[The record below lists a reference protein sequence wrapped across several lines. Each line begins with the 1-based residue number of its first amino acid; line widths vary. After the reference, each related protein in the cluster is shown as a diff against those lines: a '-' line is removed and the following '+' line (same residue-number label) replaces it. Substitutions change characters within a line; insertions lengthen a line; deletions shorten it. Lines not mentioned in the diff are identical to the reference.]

1 MPRYNTLVF
10 AGLLIALSGA
20 HLAPAQSAATQNVA
34 LLTVQAGNGQVA
46 CECLDSSLQTFQP
59 ITVKATDSKNN
70 PVTGAT
76 ITWTVTN
83 GQMTLGSNGATT
95 LTTTTGS
102 DGTSTTP
109 INLVVIDDFT
119 TGESSYLSN
128 TIEASANNNNVFFTE
143 TQSLLTASGNSAI
156 EVSGDPTFNGVDL
169 NQATLSAPVATT
181 LKTAIQVDVAGLE
194 IASAGVANVA
204 VRLINNQSSP
214 TLTCASNGGYAD
226 PGSVLTVSAGIA
238 NCFPV
243 FNGSGS
249 GTFYLTV
256 GGPPAANFSSAVFL
270 QSFGPYN
277 FTSVPGNAAAI
288 QIVSGDYQV
297 ATGLNPL
304 VARVV
309 DSNGYAVQNQT
320 VTWGVAPPGAVA
332 LTSEQTVTDNNGEV
346 SADGRLFLPAASG
359 ALITVALASN
369 PAISAAFQET
379 LSGYVT
385 GLTKVSSDEST
396 QTGTTFPNPL
406 VVQVNG
412 TSGPVANYPLQF
424 LITGPV
430 SLPGGTTVYTNAN
443 GQVSL
448 TAMAG
453 VTTGAATVTAVAGT
467 FSVVFNLNVTT
478 TANVTPNGL
487 TIISGSPQSAL
498 PNASF
503 PAPLVVQVNSTA
515 GPLPSYVVSFSGSG
529 PINISSGAATTG
541 ANGQAQITVQ
551 AGSTPGAATVTASIP
566 GYTVTFSLTV
576 TPSGPV
582 LTANSFL
589 NAASRVVG
597 AISPC
602 SLAIVSAQGLTPDG
616 TSDLSLPPVF
626 GRLPLSVHGLS
637 VTFGGYSAP
646 IMSVAMGA
654 SNPEVTLQVP
664 CEVTPGSSV
673 PVRVN
678 VNGGGTSSIN
688 IPVQAASPGIF
699 QTTMSDGVLRA
710 VVVRSDGTFADVGGA
725 PLNPAR
731 RGENIRIYVTGLGP
745 TAPFID
751 TDNIQDPGADLIG
764 FDANVSDV
772 LQVGIVNYGGLQ
784 IVSARQAPDLI
795 GVYEVQV
802 TLPNDAPTGNSV
814 QIAIAAI
821 PSGAST
827 ATSSIAALIPI
838 Q

>member
-304 VARVV
+304 VA
-309 DSNGYAVQNQT
+309 
-320 VTWGVAPPGAVA
+320 
-332 LTSEQTVTDNNGEV
+332 
-346 SADGRLFLPAASG
+346 
-359 ALITVALASN
+359 
-369 PAISAAFQET
+369 
-379 LSGYVT
+379 
-385 GLTKVSSDEST
+385 
-396 QTGTTFPNPL
+396 
-406 VVQVNG
+406 
-412 TSGPVANYPLQF
+412 
-424 LITGPV
+424 
-430 SLPGGTTVYTNAN
+430 
-443 GQVSL
+443 
-448 TAMAG
+448 
-453 VTTGAATVTAVAGT
+453 
-467 FSVVFNLNVTT
+467 
-478 TANVTPNGL
+478 
-487 TIISGSPQSAL
+487 
-498 PNASF
+498 
-503 PAPLVVQVNSTA
+503 
-515 GPLPSYVVSFSGSG
+515 
-529 PINISSGAATTG
+529 
-541 ANGQAQITVQ
+541 
-551 AGSTPGAATVTASIP
+551 
-566 GYTVTFSLTV
+566 
-576 TPSGPV
+576 
-582 LTANSFL
+582 
-589 NAASRVVG
+589 
-597 AISPC
+597 
-602 SLAIVSAQGLTPDG
+602 
-616 TSDLSLPPVF
+616 
-626 GRLPLSVHGLS
+626 
-637 VTFGGYSAP
+637 
-646 IMSVAMGA
+646 
-654 SNPEVTLQVP
+654 
-664 CEVTPGSSV
+664 
-673 PVRVN
+673 
-678 VNGGGTSSIN
+678 
-688 IPVQAASPGIF
+688 
-699 QTTMSDGVLRA
+699 
-710 VVVRSDGTFADVGGA
+710 
-725 PLNPAR
+725 
-731 RGENIRIYVTGLGP
+731 
-745 TAPFID
+745 
-751 TDNIQDPGADLIG
+751 
-764 FDANVSDV
+764 
-772 LQVGIVNYGGLQ
+772 
-784 IVSARQAPDLI
+784 
-795 GVYEVQV
+795 
-802 TLPNDAPTGNSV
+802 
-814 QIAIAAI
+814 
-821 PSGAST
+821 
-827 ATSSIAALIPI
+827 
-838 Q
+838 